1 MRWDL
6 VKAGK
11 ACSVPRRGP
20 HVADALPGTG
30 STNEGCQW
38 GRLEG
43 ASWRVVHCLAVCVSR
58 ELEEHGVDSGCR

>member
-30 STNEGCQW
+30 STNEGCRW
-38 GRLEG
+38 GSGSHGWKVPPGELSI
-43 ASWRVVHCLAVCVSR
+43 AWLRV
-58 ELEEHGVDSGCR
+58 